1 MRTLHRNICV
11 FQQTKILLWKN
22 VLSKWRRKRQ
32 SFQEWILSLLFLSL
46 VYIISLYSHYFF
58 RRDVPYAFL
67 GQLNGSTSDV
77 SLIAYTPVTSTTKEI
92 MNKVASKSVM
102 MGIHTE
108 GVEDETVLEVRE
120 HSEQTFFGVVFKDD
134 LSYLLRHSWKT
145 PFPNDN
151 FGHIDLC
158 YNFSATYCKNPE
170 YWYKGF
176 LALQSSID
184 AAIIEMKTNHSVW
197 KEMNS
202 ISGVRMKSPSLLN
215 SMTWGIYFT
224 LFVTAMCFSTFLQVL
239 STNMTREKKNIKVLM
254 KMMGLQDSA
263 FWLSWSLLYA
273 AYVFIMSCLMTAVS
287 FYEEFYLS
295 SFFPIVFLF
304 FLYGISSIH
313 FTFLIS
319 SIFKKPK
326 TTSTVVFLLLFL
338 SGFLSIILLIRKPPV
353 TFEWVFGF
361 LSPFVFNAGI
371 AKVFHLER
379 YGIGFYFS
387 NLMDESSFLLKIYI
401 ILIIDSILYMLLAVY
416 FDKVLPDKYGTPYP
430 PLFFL
435 KSSYWVKSQRRYD
448 GGRSEF
454 EQNCDHAFGDNV
466 EPVPPEFAEKEV
478 IRISNIKKTYGKKE
492 KQVEVLRGL
501 SLNIYEGQITAL
513 LGHSGAG
520 KTTLLNVLSGLT
532 EASEGSATIFNYRM
546 SEVRDKDRI
555 RERIGF
561 CPQFNLQFEA
571 LTVKENLQVFAG
583 IKGIL
588 SSEAEREVKNVLTQL
603 DMIHIQDKQ
612 ADEISSGQKRS
623 LSLAIAMLGNPQVL
637 LLDEPTAGMDPFSM
651 YQVWNLLK
659 DGKAGRVTLFSTRFM
674 HEADIL
680 ADRKAFISHGKLKC
694 VGSSLFLKKK
704 WGIGYHLRMHTG
716 ELCHSEEMTS
726 LVKEYIPNATFS
738 GQRENELEY
747 VLPLETVDKFP
758 DLFCGLDSH
767 SGQGI
772 INYGVTV
779 TSLEDVFL
787 KLEGEEAIAE
797 GTSSLLGDGVFGEE
811 QAEEEKEPFS
821 VDGVEQDLSPS
832 NIQRMAVTGMAL
844 WRQQVCAMARLRL
857 LRLKKASK
865 TFKSILLLSTLLL
878 LPLILEFLLMGIL
891 LLNKSWE
898 MSSALYFRPLGMKAD
913 KEYKDYTSLLI
924 LNETGS
930 SIDDFIHNLEK
941 QNIALDIT
949 SKENKMERLM
959 HNGAIKVARDNQ
971 NYNFTILCHLE
982 VINCYPV
989 LMNIISNA
997 LLAASNFTG
1006 HIRVWNSPLFNI
1018 HDGYWDYFVNFL
1030 LLYMLLLLPGFFP
1043 HFTMNH
1049 IQDYKRKARSQL
1061 RISGLFPSAYWCGQA
1076 LVDTSLTWILLIS
1089 MFGMYFAMSK
1099 QHTWD
1104 VSLIFSLITC
1114 CIGYGTS
1121 MVLFLYLIA
1130 FIFCKGC
1137 SSLFL
1142 SCALIAVTTGTFTLG
1157 EVLQYTFNLRISSL
1171 LISIFIPLYP
1181 LIGFVTAVPRVFDFY
1196 QPLDNSKNEIFIS
1209 VFAPYIHCV
1218 AFIFLLRYLEMKYG
1232 RAVLRGDPVFRIS
1245 PRKEP
1250 CHQNPEEPEEEDE
1263 DVQTERANIRH
1274 AIASQHEGEKP
1285 LIIVSNLRKEYE
1297 VKKAGSVFK
1306 NKKKVSVKNISFC
1319 VKKGEIFGLL
1329 GPSGAGK
1336 STTINMISGETTL
1349 SAGQVLAE
1357 GKDAAG
1363 SQLEASAPGFLS
1375 YCPQEN
1381 PLWPTLTVQEHLEIY
1396 AAVKG
1401 LRKEDAAVTIFR
1413 IVKALELQK
1422 YFKKAA
1428 RELPAW
1434 ITKKL
1439 CLALSLLGNPTVV
1452 LLDEPSAGM
1461 DPRGQ
1466 SQVWKVIRSALKSKQ
1481 QGAILTTHCMEEA
1494 EAVCDR
1500 VAILVSGWIQC
1511 IGSIQYLKSKF
1522 GKGYLLEIKLKDSGQ
1537 ADQLHTEILRIF
1549 PQAARQER
1557 FSSLLVYKVPV
1568 EDALPLSQAF
1578 SKMERA
1584 KRSVGFEEY
1593 TFSLN
1598 TLAQMV
1604 LELSREQKDNS
1615 DLDLDGNFEQNLFQQ
1630 EDL

>member
-1 MRTLHRNICV
+1 
-11 FQQTKILLWKN
+11 
-22 VLSKWRRKRQ
+22 
-32 SFQEWILSLLFLSL
+32 ILSLLFLSL

-92 MNKVASKSVM
+92 MNKVASKS
-102 MGIHTE
+102 
-108 GVEDETVLEVRE
+108 
-120 HSEQTFFGVVFKDD
+120 
-134 LSYLLRHSWKT
+134 
-145 PFPNDN
+145 
-151 FGHIDLC
+151 
-158 YNFSATYCKNPE
+158 
-170 YWYKGF
+170 
-176 LALQSSID
+176 
-184 AAIIEMKTNHSVW
+184 MKTNHSVW

-304 FLYGISSIH
+304 FLYGISSVS
-313 FTFLIS
+313 L

-371 AKVFHLER
+371 AKVK
-379 YGIGFYFS
+379 
-387 NLMDESSFLLKIYI
+387 NI
-401 ILIIDSILYMLLAVY
+401 I
-416 FDKVLPDKYGTPYP
+416 DKYGTPYP

-478 IRISNIKKTYGKKE
+478 IRYN
-492 KQVEVLRGL
+492 
-501 SLNIYEGQITAL
+501 ITAL

-588 SSEAEREVKNVLTQL
+588 SSEAERE
-603 DMIHIQDKQ
+603 
-612 ADEISSGQKRS
+612 
-623 LSLAIAMLGNPQVL
+623 VL

-797 GTSSLLGDGVFGEE
+797 GDGVFGEE

-865 TFKSILLLSTLLL
+865 TFKSI
-878 LPLILEFLLMGIL
+878 
-891 LLNKSWE
+891 
-898 MSSALYFRPLGMKAD
+898 
-913 KEYKDYTSLLI
+913 
-924 LNETGS
+924 
-930 SIDDFIHNLEK
+930 IDDFIHNLEK

-1104 VSLIFSLITC
+1104 ITC

-1142 SCALIAVTTGTFTLG
+1142 SCALI
-1157 EVLQYTFNLRISSL
+1157 
-1171 LISIFIPLYP
+1171 
-1181 LIGFVTAVPRVFDFY
+1181 
-1196 QPLDNSKNEIFIS
+1196 
-1209 VFAPYIHCV
+1209 PYIHCV

-1349 SAGQVLAE
+1349 SAGQV
-1357 GKDAAG
+1357 
-1363 SQLEASAPGFLS
+1363 ASAPGFLS

-1578 SKMERA
+1578 SKMERGRNEIIHRR
-1584 KRSVGFEEY
+1584 KESLMQGF
-1593 TFSLN
+1593 
-1598 TLAQMV
+1598 V
-1604 LELSREQKDNS
+1604 
-1615 DLDLDGNFEQNLFQQ
+1615 
-1630 EDL
+1630 

>member
-1 MRTLHRNICV
+1 
-11 FQQTKILLWKN
+11 
-22 VLSKWRRKRQ
+22 
-32 SFQEWILSLLFLSL
+32 ILSLLFLSL

-92 MNKVASKSVM
+92 MNKVASKS
-102 MGIHTE
+102 
-108 GVEDETVLEVRE
+108 
-120 HSEQTFFGVVFKDD
+120 
-134 LSYLLRHSWKT
+134 
-145 PFPNDN
+145 
-151 FGHIDLC
+151 
-158 YNFSATYCKNPE
+158 
-170 YWYKGF
+170 
-176 LALQSSID
+176 
-184 AAIIEMKTNHSVW
+184 MKTNHSVW

-304 FLYGISSIH
+304 FLYGISSVS
-313 FTFLIS
+313 L

-371 AKVFHLER
+371 AKVK
-379 YGIGFYFS
+379 
-387 NLMDESSFLLKIYI
+387 NI
-401 ILIIDSILYMLLAVY
+401 I
-416 FDKVLPDKYGTPYP
+416 DKYGTPYP

-478 IRISNIKKTYGKKE
+478 IRYN
-492 KQVEVLRGL
+492 
-501 SLNIYEGQITAL
+501 ITAL

-588 SSEAEREVKNVLTQL
+588 SSEVKNVLTQL

-797 GTSSLLGDGVFGEE
+797 GDGVFGEE

-865 TFKSILLLSTLLL
+865 TFKSI
-878 LPLILEFLLMGIL
+878 
-891 LLNKSWE
+891 
-898 MSSALYFRPLGMKAD
+898 
-913 KEYKDYTSLLI
+913 
-924 LNETGS
+924 
-930 SIDDFIHNLEK
+930 IDDFIHNLEK

-1104 VSLIFSLITC
+1104 VSLIFSLVNEMIL
-1114 CIGYGTS
+1114 
-1121 MVLFLYLIA
+1121 VPEKNNLFFFQL
-1130 FIFCKGC
+1130 
-1137 SSLFL
+1137 SS
-1142 SCALIAVTTGTFTLG
+1142 
-1157 EVLQYTFNLRISSL
+1157 Q
-1171 LISIFIPLYP
+1171 
-1181 LIGFVTAVPRVFDFY
+1181 
-1196 QPLDNSKNEIFIS
+1196 
-1209 VFAPYIHCV
+1209 
-1218 AFIFLLRYLEMKYG
+1218 
-1232 RAVLRGDPVFRIS
+1232 
-1245 PRKEP
+1245 
-1250 CHQNPEEPEEEDE
+1250 
-1263 DVQTERANIRH
+1263 
-1274 AIASQHEGEKP
+1274 KP

-1349 SAGQVLAE
+1349 SAGQV
-1357 GKDAAG
+1357 
-1363 SQLEASAPGFLS
+1363 ASAPGFLS

-1578 SKMERA
+1578 SKMERGRNEIIHRR
-1584 KRSVGFEEY
+1584 KESLMQGF
-1593 TFSLN
+1593 
-1598 TLAQMV
+1598 V
-1604 LELSREQKDNS
+1604 
-1615 DLDLDGNFEQNLFQQ
+1615 
-1630 EDL
+1630 

>member
-1 MRTLHRNICV
+1 
-11 FQQTKILLWKN
+11 
-22 VLSKWRRKRQ
+22 
-32 SFQEWILSLLFLSL
+32 
-46 VYIISLYSHYFF
+46 
-58 RRDVPYAFL
+58 
-67 GQLNGSTSDV
+67 
-77 SLIAYTPVTSTTKEI
+77 
-92 MNKVASKSVM
+92 
-102 MGIHTE
+102 
-108 GVEDETVLEVRE
+108 
-120 HSEQTFFGVVFKDD
+120 
-134 LSYLLRHSWKT
+134 
-145 PFPNDN
+145 
-151 FGHIDLC
+151 
-158 YNFSATYCKNPE
+158 PE

-254 KMMGLQDSA
+254 KMMGLQDS
-263 FWLSWSLLYA
+263 
-273 AYVFIMSCLMTAVS
+273 
-287 FYEEFYLS
+287 
-295 SFFPIVFLF
+295 
-304 FLYGISSIH
+304 
-313 FTFLIS
+313 
-319 SIFKKPK
+319 
-326 TTSTVVFLLLFL
+326 
-338 SGFLSIILLIRKPPV
+338 
-353 TFEWVFGF
+353 
-361 LSPFVFNAGI
+361 
-371 AKVFHLER
+371 
-379 YGIGFYFS
+379 
-387 NLMDESSFLLKIYI
+387 
-401 ILIIDSILYMLLAVY
+401 
-416 FDKVLPDKYGTPYP
+416 
-430 PLFFL
+430 
-435 KSSYWVKSQRRYD
+435 RRYD

-478 IRISNIKKTYGKKE
+478 IRYN
-492 KQVEVLRGL
+492 
-501 SLNIYEGQITAL
+501 ITAL

-797 GTSSLLGDGVFGEE
+797 GKI
-811 QAEEEKEPFS
+811 EKEPFS

-857 LRLKKASK
+857 LRLKK
-865 TFKSILLLSTLLL
+865 
-878 LPLILEFLLMGIL
+878 
-891 LLNKSWE
+891 
-898 MSSALYFRPLGMKAD
+898 
-913 KEYKDYTSLLI
+913 
-924 LNETGS
+924 
-930 SIDDFIHNLEK
+930 
-941 QNIALDIT
+941 
-949 SKENKMERLM
+949 
-959 HNGAIKVARDNQ
+959 

-1006 HIRVWNSPLFNI
+1006 HIRVWNSPLFNVSVLTSLSEMFQEHIVLKELANGSI
-1018 HDGYWDYFVNFL
+1018 HD
-1030 LLYMLLLLPGFFP
+1030 
-1043 HFTMNH
+1043 
-1049 IQDYKRKARSQL
+1049 YKVKILHSRSQL

-1142 SCALIAVTTGTFTLG
+1142 SCALIMRNR
-1157 EVLQYTFNLRISSL
+1157 Y
-1171 LISIFIPLYP
+1171 
-1181 LIGFVTAVPRVFDFY
+1181 
-1196 QPLDNSKNEIFIS
+1196 
-1209 VFAPYIHCV
+1209 PYIHCV

-1263 DVQTERANIRH
+1263 DVQTERNLFFFQLS
-1274 AIASQHEGEKP
+1274 SQKP

-1466 SQVWKVIRSALKSKQ
+1466 SQVKVIRSALKSKQ

-1578 SKMERA
+1578 SKMERGRNEIIHRR
-1584 KRSVGFEEY
+1584 KESLMQGF
-1593 TFSLN
+1593 
-1598 TLAQMV
+1598 V
-1604 LELSREQKDNS
+1604 
-1615 DLDLDGNFEQNLFQQ
+1615 
-1630 EDL
+1630 

>member
-1 MRTLHRNICV
+1 MQTLHRNMSV
-11 FQQTKILLWKN
+11 FQQTKMLLWKN
-22 VLSKWRRKRQ
+22 VLTKWRRKRQ

-46 VYIISLYSHYFF
+46 VYVVSLNSHFFF
-58 RRDVPYAFL
+58 RRDIPYAFL

-77 SLIAYTPVTSTTKEI
+77 TLISYTPVTSTTKEI

-102 MGIHTE
+102 IGIRIE
-108 GVEDETVLEVRE
+108 GVEDEKFLEEGE
-120 HSEQTFFGVVFKDD
+120 HSQHDFFGVVFKDD
-134 LSYLLRHSWKT
+134 LSYHLRHSWKT
-145 PFPNDN
+145 PFPNDD

-170 YWYKGF
+170 YWYEGF
-176 LALQSSID
+176 VALQSSID

-197 KEMNS
+197 KEMKS
-202 ISGVRMKSPSLLN
+202 ISGVRMQSSSLLN
-215 SMTWGIYFT
+215 SMVWGIYFT
-224 LFVTAMCFSTFLQVL
+224 LVFIAMCFSAFLQVL

-263 FWLSWSLLYA
+263 FWLSWSLLYT
-273 AYVFIMSCLMTAVS
+273 AYVFIMSCLMTVVS
-287 FYEEFYLS
+287 FYDEFYLS

-304 FLYGISSIH
+304 LLYGISSIH

-326 TTSTVVFLLLFL
+326 TTSSAVFLLSFL
-338 SGFLSIILLIRKPPV
+338 SGILSIITLLGKPPV
-353 TFEWVFGF
+353 AFEWVFGF

-371 AKVFHLER
+371 AKIFHLER

-401 ILIIDSILYMLLAVY
+401 ILIIDSVLYMLLAVY
-416 FDKVLPDKYGTPYP
+416 FDKVLPDKYGTPYS

-448 GGRSEF
+448 SGRSEF
-454 EQNCDHAFGDNV
+454 EQNCDHAFGDDV
-466 EPVPPEFAEKEV
+466 EPVPPEFAGKEA
-478 IRISNIKKTYGKKE
+478 IRLCNIKKTYGKKE
-492 KQVEVLRGL
+492 KQVEALGGL

-532 EASEGSATIFNYRM
+532 EASEGSATIFSHRL

-555 RERIGF
+555 KERIGF

-571 LTVKENLQVFAG
+571 LTVKENLRVFAG

-588 SSEAEREVKNVLTQL
+588 SSETEREVKNVLTQL

-612 ADEISSGQKRS
+612 ADKISSGQKRS
-623 LSLAIAMLGNPQVL
+623 LSLGIAMLGNPQVL
-637 LLDEPTAGMDPFSM
+637 LLDEPTAGMDLSSR

-659 DGKAGRVTLFSTRFM
+659 DGKAGRVTLFSTQFM
-674 HEADIL
+674 DEADIL

-704 WGIGYHLRMHTG
+704 WGIGYHLRMHTS

-747 VLPLETVDKFP
+747 VLPLETVDTFP
-758 DLFCGLDSH
+758 DLFCGLDNH
-767 SGQGI
+767 SDQGI
-772 INYGVTV
+772 INYGVTM

-797 GTSSLLGDGVFGEE
+797 GTSSLLGDGILGEE

-821 VDGVEQDLSPS
+821 VDGVEQNLSLS
-832 NIQRMAVTGMAL
+832 DFQRTTVTGMAL

-865 TFKSILLLSTLLL
+865 TFKSILLLYTILL
-878 LPLILEFLLMGIL
+878 LPLILEFLLIGIWFL
-891 LLNKSWE
+891 HKSWE

-913 KEYKDYTSLLI
+913 KENKDYTSLLI

-930 SIDDFIHNLEK
+930 TIDDFILNLEK

-959 HNGAIKVARDNQ
+959 HNGAIKVSRDNQ
-971 NYNFTILCHLE
+971 SYNFTILCHLE

-997 LLAASNFTG
+997 LLGASNFTG
-1006 HIRVWNSPLFNI
+1006 HIQVWNSPFFKI
-1018 HDGYWDYFVNFL
+1018 HDGFWDYFVNFL
-1030 LLYMLLLLPGFFP
+1030 LTYMLLLLPGFFP
-1043 HFTMNH
+1043 QFTMNH

-1076 LVDTSLTWILLIS
+1076 LVDIALAWILVIS
-1089 MFGMYFAMSK
+1089 MFGMYFAMSSAR
-1099 QHTWD
+1099 TWD
-1104 VSLIFSLITC
+1104 VSLVFSLIAC
-1114 CIGYGTS
+1114 CIGYGVS

-1137 SSLFL
+1137 STLFL
-1142 SCALIAVTTGTFTLG
+1142 SCALIAVTTAALTFSEILK
-1157 EVLQYTFNLRISSL
+1157 YTFSIRIFNFFFFF
-1171 LISIFIPLYP
+1171 FIPMYP
-1181 LIGFVTAVPRVFDFY
+1181 LIGFIITAPEIFDSY
-1196 QPLDNSKNEIFIS
+1196 RSVDNSRSELFVSI
-1209 VFAPYIHCV
+1209 FAPYIHCV

-1250 CHQNPEEPEEEDE
+1250 CYQNPEEPEEEDE
-1263 DVQTERANIRH
+1263 DVQMERAKIRH

-1285 LIIVSNLRKEYE
+1285 LIIVNNLRKEYE

-1306 NKKKVSVKNISFC
+1306 NKKKVCVKNISFC

-1336 STTINMISGETTL
+1336 STTINMITGETTL
-1349 SAGQVLAE
+1349 SAGQVLAK
-1357 GKDAAG
+1357 GKGAAE

-1381 PLWPTLTVQEHLEIY
+1381 PLWPTLTVQEHLEVY

-1413 IVKALELQK
+1413 ILKALELQK

-1428 RELPAW
+1428 GELPAW
-1434 ITKKL
+1434 ITRKL
-1439 CLALSLLGNPTVV
+1439 CVALSLLGNPTFV

-1466 SQVWKVIRSALKSKQ
+1466 SQVWKVIRSALKSKE

-1522 GKGYLLEIKLKDSGQ
+1522 GKSYLLEIKLKDSGQ
-1537 ADQLHTEILRIF
+1537 ADQVHTEILRIF

-1557 FSSLLVYKVPV
+1557 FSSLLVYKVPM

-1578 SKMERA
+1578 CKMERA
-1584 KRSVGFEEY
+1584 KRSIGFEEY

-1604 LELSREQKDNS
+1604 LELSREQKDTS

>member
-1 MRTLHRNICV
+1 
-11 FQQTKILLWKN
+11 
-22 VLSKWRRKRQ
+22 
-32 SFQEWILSLLFLSL
+32 ILSLLFLSL

-92 MNKVASKSVM
+92 MNKVASKS
-102 MGIHTE
+102 
-108 GVEDETVLEVRE
+108 
-120 HSEQTFFGVVFKDD
+120 
-134 LSYLLRHSWKT
+134 
-145 PFPNDN
+145 
-151 FGHIDLC
+151 
-158 YNFSATYCKNPE
+158 
-170 YWYKGF
+170 
-176 LALQSSID
+176 
-184 AAIIEMKTNHSVW
+184 MKTNHSVW

-224 LFVTAMCFSTFLQVL
+224 LFVTAMWCC
-239 STNMTREKKNIKVLM
+239 
-254 KMMGLQDSA
+254 
-263 FWLSWSLLYA
+263 
-273 AYVFIMSCLMTAVS
+273 VFIL
-287 FYEEFYLS
+287 
-295 SFFPIVFLF
+295 
-304 FLYGISSIH
+304 
-313 FTFLIS
+313 
-319 SIFKKPK
+319 
-326 TTSTVVFLLLFL
+326 
-338 SGFLSIILLIRKPPV
+338 
-353 TFEWVFGF
+353 
-361 LSPFVFNAGI
+361 
-371 AKVFHLER
+371 
-379 YGIGFYFS
+379 
-387 NLMDESSFLLKIYI
+387 
-401 ILIIDSILYMLLAVY
+401 
-416 FDKVLPDKYGTPYP
+416 
-430 PLFFL
+430 
-435 KSSYWVKSQRRYD
+435 
-448 GGRSEF
+448 
-454 EQNCDHAFGDNV
+454 
-466 EPVPPEFAEKEV
+466 
-478 IRISNIKKTYGKKE
+478 
-492 KQVEVLRGL
+492 GL

-797 GTSSLLGDGVFGEE
+797 GKIVGLII
-811 QAEEEKEPFS
+811 PFS
-821 VDGVEQDLSPS
+821 AMPQRTGPLIIFSVEQDLSPS

-865 TFKSILLLSTLLL
+865 TFKSI
-878 LPLILEFLLMGIL
+878 
-891 LLNKSWE
+891 
-898 MSSALYFRPLGMKAD
+898 
-913 KEYKDYTSLLI
+913 
-924 LNETGS
+924 
-930 SIDDFIHNLEK
+930 IDDFIHNLEK

-1006 HIRVWNSPLFNI
+1006 HIRI

-1104 VSLIFSLITC
+1104 VSLIFSLVNEMIL
-1114 CIGYGTS
+1114 
-1121 MVLFLYLIA
+1121 VPEKNHKLALL
-1130 FIFCKGC
+1130 
-1137 SSLFL
+1137 SLM
-1142 SCALIAVTTGTFTLG
+1142 
-1157 EVLQYTFNLRISSL
+1157 
-1171 LISIFIPLYP
+1171 
-1181 LIGFVTAVPRVFDFY
+1181 FDI
-1196 QPLDNSKNEIFIS
+1196 L
-1209 VFAPYIHCV
+1209 
-1218 AFIFLLRYLEMKYG
+1218 IFLIH
-1232 RAVLRGDPVFRIS
+1232 RIS

-1349 SAGQVLAE
+1349 SAGQV
-1357 GKDAAG
+1357 AG

-1578 SKMERA
+1578 SKMERGRNEIIHRR
-1584 KRSVGFEEY
+1584 KESLMQGF
-1593 TFSLN
+1593 
-1598 TLAQMV
+1598 V
-1604 LELSREQKDNS
+1604 
-1615 DLDLDGNFEQNLFQQ
+1615 
-1630 EDL
+1630 

>member
-102 MGIHTE
+102 MGIC
-108 GVEDETVLEVRE
+108 
-120 HSEQTFFGVVFKDD
+120 FKTIVA
-134 LSYLLRHSWKT
+134 YNHAF
-145 PFPNDN
+145 PFILDA
-151 FGHIDLC
+151 DLC

-371 AKVFHLER
+371 AKVK
-379 YGIGFYFS
+379 
-387 NLMDESSFLLKIYI
+387 NI
-401 ILIIDSILYMLLAVY
+401 I
-416 FDKVLPDKYGTPYP
+416 DKYGTPYP

-797 GTSSLLGDGVFGEE
+797 GKIV
-811 QAEEEKEPFS
+811 EEEKEPFS

-857 LRLKKASK
+857 LRLKK
-865 TFKSILLLSTLLL
+865 
-878 LPLILEFLLMGIL
+878 
-891 LLNKSWE
+891 
-898 MSSALYFRPLGMKAD
+898 
-913 KEYKDYTSLLI
+913 
-924 LNETGS
+924 
-930 SIDDFIHNLEK
+930 
-941 QNIALDIT
+941 
-949 SKENKMERLM
+949 
-959 HNGAIKVARDNQ
+959 

-1006 HIRVWNSPLFNI
+1006 HIRVWNSPLFNVSVLTSLSEMFQEHIVLKELANGSI
-1018 HDGYWDYFVNFL
+1018 HVQVLNR
-1030 LLYMLLLLPGFFP
+1030 
-1043 HFTMNH
+1043 
-1049 IQDYKRKARSQL
+1049 KKARSQL

-1104 VSLIFSLITC
+1104 VSLIFSLVNEMILITC

-1142 SCALIAVTTGTFTLG
+1142 SCALI
-1157 EVLQYTFNLRISSL
+1157 
-1171 LISIFIPLYP
+1171 
-1181 LIGFVTAVPRVFDFY
+1181 
-1196 QPLDNSKNEIFIS
+1196 
-1209 VFAPYIHCV
+1209 PYIHCV

-1349 SAGQVLAE
+1349 SAGQV
-1357 GKDAAG
+1357 AG

-1578 SKMERA
+1578 SKMERGRNEIIHRR
-1584 KRSVGFEEY
+1584 KESLMQGFPKDP
-1593 TFSLN
+1593 LALRN
-1598 TLAQMV
+1598 TP
-1604 LELSREQKDNS
+1604 SP
-1615 DLDLDGNFEQNLFQQ
+1615 
-1630 EDL
+1630 